1 VGEIALPALVGEVM
15 KRSSLVWLTYEG
27 SERARPVWHAW
38 QDGVAYVVSGGPE
51 QPLPGILSTDRVV
64 VTARAKDTRE
74 RVVSWVAE
82 TETLVPWTS
91 EWRMAVDALAPER
104 LNAATIDALG
114 EVWAAESTITKLT
127 PTGELVEYPGSYP
140 DDSLAA
146 PPPPTSATTR
156 GPRPW
161 VVHRRPRRSPRL

>member
-1 VGEIALPALVGEVM
+1 
-15 KRSSLVWLTYEG
+15 
-27 SERARPVWHAW
+27 
-38 QDGVAYVVSGGPE
+38 
-51 QPLPGILSTDRVV
+51 
-64 VTARAKDTRE
+64 
-74 RVVSWVAE
+74 
-82 TETLVPWTS
+82 
-91 EWRMAVDALAPER
+91 MAVDALAPER

-146 PPPPTSATTR
+146 PPPPSPATTR